1 MSRGTEEHGR
11 GRTATA
17 QRHESGRQPG
27 VSGLTN
33 MASASTAR
41 LWIEL
46 VQRPRHLNPAGRS
59 AQEDDPFLD
68 LWRRTPKAFTA
79 SAIKRAVRGR
89 LIIEYPCG
97 KYGRDATAEKEFAE
111 SPMPEGIL
119 RNAGQESGISN
130 ERYEDWL
137 LLASTTEP
145 SDAPLSTTTLGATVF
160 RCVRPSPRWLSPS
173 GRLPLPLPNKKPPT
187 HHVQAEK

>member
-1 MSRGTEEHGR
+1 
-11 GRTATA
+11 
-17 QRHESGRQPG
+17 
-27 VSGLTN
+27 
-33 MASASTAR
+33 MASASAAR

-97 KYGRDATAEKEFAE
+97 KCGREATADKEFAE
-111 SPMPEGIL
+111 YPMPEGIL
-119 RNAGQESGISN
+119 RNAGQAPRTSN
-130 ERYEDWL
+130 ERYEDGRQ
-137 LLASTTEP
+137 LASTTKP
-145 SDAPLSTTTLGATVF
+145 TDAPLFDYNIRGDRVPQRLTL
-160 RCVRPSPRWLSPS
+160 PSVAFTIGKAPAS
-173 GRLPLPLPNKKPPT
+173 K
-187 HHVQAEK
+187 

>member
-1 MSRGTEEHGR
+1 
-11 GRTATA
+11 
-17 QRHESGRQPG
+17 
-27 VSGLTN
+27 
-33 MASASTAR
+33 MASAAAAR

-79 SAIKRAVRGR
+79 SAIKRAARGR
-89 LIIEYPCG
+89 LIIEFPCG
-97 KYGRDATAEKEFAE
+97 KCGWEATADREFAE
-111 SPMPEGIL
+111 YPMPEGIL
-119 RNAGQESGISN
+119 RNVGQESGISN

-145 SDAPLSTTTLGATVF
+145 SDAPLMDYDIRGDSVPLRLTLPSVAFPIGKAPAT
-160 RCVRPSPRWLSPS
+160 
-173 GRLPLPLPNKKPPT
+173 K
-187 HHVQAEK
+187 